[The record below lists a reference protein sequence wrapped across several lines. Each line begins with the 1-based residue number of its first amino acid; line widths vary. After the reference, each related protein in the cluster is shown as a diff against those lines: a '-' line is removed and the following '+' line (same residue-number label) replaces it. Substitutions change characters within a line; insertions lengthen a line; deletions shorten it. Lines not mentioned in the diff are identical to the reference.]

1 MQALKTTAVQA
12 CVVGISVL
20 SFIALGCS
28 KKQSSEQASSELLKK
43 NSEQQ
48 IGHPTSVPLLPRKN
62 YDTLKLFNG
71 IIITSR
77 VDCTNSQETALTT
90 VSDSNSY
97 KMDINLHVQWPKA
110 ATTIAELQ
118 AVTPDIA
125 ELIPGLNSLLTNASP
140 SPEFAA
146 LLNHKE
152 RSLRANLAQLQHL
165 PYRDSLF
172 DCQTILEL
180 SNPTTSRRGVLIQA
194 IMNVNTDGSDG
205 DRNLPIDRLS
215 STFQPQTNYRWGK
228 KSDRPNPCL
237 RDEESRLALTTAE
250 LARGTM
256 TPKEKETLEA
266 RRDAAKATIAEL
278 KRWSFLAGTSDP
290 FIVLPSFMVGKSADQ
305 PVIGDYAVVVSHGT
319 VYPAILGDMGPN
331 SKIGEASLRICREIM
346 PESGADRR
354 PTSRPEVVY
363 LVFPGTAEK
372 PFSAPDYAHWSERC
386 RALWKE
392 FGGSDTASW
401 HEWSSLEKPWPTPT
415 PVPTPVLTSIPASP
429 SPSAEPNSP
438 TNSPSRTNSPVS
450 EVPTNSAPTPS
461 LLVTPQ

>member
-1 MQALKTTAVQA
+1 MVGALALILVP
-12 CVVGISVL
+12 
-20 SFIALGCS
+20 LGCS
-28 KKQSSEQASSELLKK
+28 KKQPLKQALKQE
-43 NSEQQ
+43 N
-48 IGHPTSVPLLPRKN
+48 GHPTLTPTPIPVLPRKN
-62 YDTLKLFNG
+62 YDTAKLFNG
-71 IIITSR
+71 ITLTSK
-77 VDCTNSQETALTT
+77 VDCTPSQETALTA

-110 ATTIAELQ
+110 ATSLRDLQ
-118 AVTPDIA
+118 AATPDIIG
-125 ELIPGLNSLLTNASP
+125 LIPGLDSLLTNAAP
-140 SPEFAA
+140 SPDFAA

-152 RSLRANLAQLQHL
+152 RSLRANLGQLQKL

-180 SNPTTSRRGVLIQA
+180 SYPATSRRALLIQA

-215 STFQPQTNYRWGK
+215 STYQPQTNYRWEK
-228 KSDRPNPCL
+228 KSDRPNICL
-237 RDEESRLALTTAE
+237 RDEVSQLALTEAE
-250 LARGTM
+250 LGSGTM
-256 TPKEKETLEA
+256 TPKERGTLEA

-305 PVIGDYAVVVSHGT
+305 PGIGDYAVVIAKGT
-319 VYPAILGDMGPN
+319 LYPAILGDLGPN
-331 SKIGEASLRICREIM
+331 SKIGEASLRICREIF

-354 PTSRPEVVY
+354 PISRPEVVY

-372 PFSAPDYAHWSERC
+372 PFTAPDYAHWSERC
-386 RALWKE
+386 HQLWKE

-415 PVPTPVLTSIPASP
+415 PLPTPLP
-429 SPSAEPNSP
+429 SPSAETLSQ
-438 TNSPSRTNSPVS
+438 TNSSSGTNATEPISSPSPSPLAS
-450 EVPTNSAPTPS
+450 
-461 LLVTPQ
+461 PQ

>member
-1 MQALKTTAVQA
+1 MQAFKTLGIQG
-12 CVVGISVL
+12 CMVGALALILVP
-20 SFIALGCS
+20 LGCS
-28 KKQSSEQASSELLKK
+28 KKQPLKQALKQE
-43 NSEQQ
+43 N
-48 IGHPTSVPLLPRKN
+48 GHPTLTPTPIPVLPRKN
-62 YDTLKLFNG
+62 YDTAKLFNG
-71 IIITSR
+71 ITLTSK
-77 VDCTNSQETALTT
+77 VDCTPSQETALTA

-110 ATTIAELQ
+110 ATSLRDLQ
-118 AVTPDIA
+118 AATPDIIG
-125 ELIPGLNSLLTNASP
+125 LIPGLDSLLTNAAP
-140 SPEFAA
+140 SPDFAA

-152 RSLRANLAQLQHL
+152 RSLRANLGQLQKL

-180 SNPTTSRRGVLIQA
+180 SYPATSRRALLIQA

-215 STFQPQTNYRWGK
+215 STYQPQTNYRWEK
-228 KSDRPNPCL
+228 KSDRPNICL
-237 RDEESRLALTTAE
+237 RDEVSQLALTEAE
-250 LARGTM
+250 LGSGTM
-256 TPKEKETLEA
+256 TPKERGTLEA

-305 PVIGDYAVVVSHGT
+305 PGIGDYAVVIAKGT
-319 VYPAILGDMGPN
+319 LYPAILGDLGPN
-331 SKIGEASLRICREIM
+331 SKIGEASLRICREIF

-354 PTSRPEVVY
+354 PISRPEVVY

-372 PFSAPDYAHWSERC
+372 PFTAPDYAHWSERC
-386 RALWKE
+386 HQLWKE

-415 PVPTPVLTSIPASP
+415 PLPTPLP
-429 SPSAEPNSP
+429 SPSAETLSQ
-438 TNSPSRTNSPVS
+438 TNSSSGTNATEPISSPSPSPLAS
-450 EVPTNSAPTPS
+450 
-461 LLVTPQ
+461 PQ